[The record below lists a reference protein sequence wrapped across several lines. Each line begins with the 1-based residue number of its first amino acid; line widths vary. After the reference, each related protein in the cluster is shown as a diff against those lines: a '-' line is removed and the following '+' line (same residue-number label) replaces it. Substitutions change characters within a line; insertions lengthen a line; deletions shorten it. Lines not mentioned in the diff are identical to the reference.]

1 VIVVHQTNFNTYKQK
16 YLMSNK
22 PLALGPRW
30 TLIAALMVT
39 PIYFFT
45 IRLVPAIANWMPFLH
60 LVGMTVGFV
69 GFIVLLVWNGL
80 FQKRT
85 LIAANT
91 FFSVWMFIYFTLVLL
106 TGK

>member
-1 VIVVHQTNFNTYKQK
+1 
-16 YLMSNK
+16 MSNK

-45 IRLVPAIANWMPFLH
+45 IRLASALTNWMPFLH
-60 LVGMTVGFV
+60 FVGMTVGCV
-69 GFIVLLVWNGL
+69 GFVALLVWNGL
-80 FQKRT
+80 LQKRT

-91 FFSVWMFIYFTLVLL
+91 FFSVWMFVYLTFALL